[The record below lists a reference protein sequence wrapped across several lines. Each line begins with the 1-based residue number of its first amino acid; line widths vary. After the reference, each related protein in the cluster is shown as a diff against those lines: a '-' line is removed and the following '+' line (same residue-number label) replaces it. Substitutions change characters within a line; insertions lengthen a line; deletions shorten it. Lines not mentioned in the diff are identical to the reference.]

1 MRSFKRLLSYSLLGS
16 LCLAH
21 LEMANAVPAPP
32 VERPTVTVTYGGSIY
47 SISSLYTTYNNSAA
61 LLQSQAWWGN
71 TNLSHALAGI
81 IGNSAG
87 YYSDNSGPGSP
98 SILYAYGLQSGYA
111 SIDYYSGNTTVNCP
125 TNCPSL
131 NSQYYYAYITQ
142 MINLATQAESL
153 QSTSLGIE
161 SVNSSLNMMI
171 NGAHSRPLSRLVSPG
186 QKTFWVAGDWGR
198 DDHGNREGSTG
209 MAEVGVGHNV
219 GFAQFNVSI
228 GQTWAKQNLVNNGE
242 VKADGQYLM
251 LESIFPVLEDRGV
264 YATVGAFGHWGEA
277 DIRRGYINF
286 SAEDSSK
293 ASPDTQTWGIRTR
306 LDWQNALTVLNTGVS
321 PYVDLSYTNS
331 HLDSYREK
339 GGGIP
344 AEFDGRT
351 DDYTEAR
358 LGFNTQ
364 TPLPM
369 PGYNFVTN
377 LEAAHRFEDRSAG
390 SSGQVEGL
398 FTFDLPG
405 EEVNQNW
412 LKAGAGVEGEV
423 GPGKLSL
430 MVNGTTQ
437 SDMPN
442 VWVATSY
449 QLAF

>member
-1 MRSFKRLLSYSLLGS
+1 
-16 LCLAH
+16 
-21 LEMANAVPAPP
+21 MANAVPAPTP
-32 VERPTVTVTYGGSIY
+32 EERPTVIVSYGGSTY
-47 SISSLYTTYNNSAA
+47 SISAVQTNYDASTA
-61 LLQSQAWWGN
+61 LLQSQPWWGN
-71 TNLSHALAGI
+71 QALARALSDRVGTSVGAYFDGNAGANGGPLFI
-81 IGNSAG
+81 YAVQGGDFSVEYFLFNSPNSCTDCGGNS
-87 YYSDNSGPGSP
+87 Y
-98 SILYAYGLQSGYA
+98 
-111 SIDYYSGNTTVNCP
+111 DYYF
-125 TNCPSL
+125 
-131 NSQYYYAYITQ
+131 AYLKQLIT
-142 MINLATQAESL
+142 LSSQAESL
-153 QSTSLGIE
+153 QSTATGIE
-161 SVNSSLNMMI
+161 SVNSGLNMMI
-171 NGAHSRPLSRLVSPG
+171 NGAHSRPLSRLVAPG
-186 QKTFWVAGDWGR
+186 QHTVWVAGDWGR

-209 MAEVGVGHNV
+209 MAEVGAGHNL

-228 GQTWAKQNLVNNGE
+228 GQTWAKQNLVNSGE

-251 LESIFPVLEDRGV
+251 LESIIPVLADGV
-264 YATVGAFGHWGEA
+264 YATVGAYGHWGEA

-286 SAEDSSK
+286 SAQDSSK

-331 HLDSYREK
+331 HMDSYREK

-344 AEFDGRT
+344 ADFDGRT

-364 TPLPM
+364 TPLPFA
-369 PGYNFVTN
+369 GYHFVTN
-377 LEAAHRFEDRSAG
+377 LEAAHRFEDTTAG
-390 SSGQVEGL
+390 ASGQVEGL
-398 FTFDLPG
+398 FTFNLPG
-405 EEVNQNW
+405 EDVNQNW